1 MTGAWEAERDA
12 YDAAQTLAGMVAL
25 LLQAAAESGGD
36 RVDYQRLIS
45 LAESGEAAAGR
56 VVAFLRDQRAAG
68 DGDMAMVPTRL
79 APWRDWV
86 PQRGHLFGAAAAPPW
101 IGEVPQPRRCDPG
114 E

>member
-12 YDAAQTLAGMVAL
+12 YDAAQALAGMAD
-25 LLQAAAESGGD
+25 LLQAAADPGGD
-36 RVDYQRLIS
+36 RVDRQRLIN
-45 LAESGEAAAGR
+45 LAESGAAAADR
-56 VVAFLRDQRAAG
+56 VVAFLRAQRAAG

-86 PQRGHLFGAAAAPPW
+86 PQRGHLFGAAPAPRR